1 MTAAE
6 ALRLIQG
13 YAAAGRLGFTA
24 HAEQRM
30 DTRNVTR
37 GDVRRA
43 IASATAAR
51 STESDAW
58 RLDGADLDG
67 DLLSVVCALRDGAVV
82 VTVL

>member
-1 MTAAE
+1 MTPAE

-13 YAAAGRLGFTA
+13 YAAAGRLRFTA

-43 IASATAAR
+43 IASAAEAR
-51 STESDAW
+51 PTEAETW

-67 DLLSVVCALRDGAVV
+67 DPLAVVCALRDGVVV
-82 VTVL
+82 VTVF